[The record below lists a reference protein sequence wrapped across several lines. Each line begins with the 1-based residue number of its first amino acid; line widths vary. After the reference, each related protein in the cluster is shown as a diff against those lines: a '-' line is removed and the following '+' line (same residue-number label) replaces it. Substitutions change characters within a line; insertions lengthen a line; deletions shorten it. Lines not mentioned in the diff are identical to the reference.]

1 MITCIALGLYCI
13 SKICSSINTLYFS
26 LNLITPNRNEIS
38 ILETMAEFFDSIDI
52 LGNVD
57 MPLSHENIT
66 NLDIKTL
73 NKLLQKEGFT
83 KEETSHIKETRRRA
97 KMKEYSRKRRQ
108 KEMEEIEYLEY
119 TKAEL
124 VEEFETIRK
133 EIYLL
138 KKQKKY
144 FRSL

>member
-1 MITCIALGLYCI
+1 
-13 SKICSSINTLYFS
+13 
-26 LNLITPNRNEIS
+26 
-38 ILETMAEFFDSIDI
+38 MAEFFDSIDI